1 MLKPFFLN
9 FSLYCCYFQVLRNLL
24 PYTIFVAP
32 QELLPM
38 QTLISTAPLTEQTQN
53 DSLLKRNAIKACY
66 CITLLSLHLQGFYCF
81 TISLFKCFYIL
92 QYFWNLS
99 FCIAELQAHFL
110 NGALPNND
118 SVPRLRRELCSKN
131 KPLSCEICQV
141 FFFFTI
147 IKHTFLRHFHT
158 FISRLNSPSSQ
169 SPALQSH
176 TASNQIKKDELHW
189 WIESR
194 HQTLRTQKTSV
205 QNKNKKR

>member
-1 MLKPFFLN
+1 MLKPFFY
-9 FSLYCCYFQVLRNLL
+9 FFLYCCYFQVLHNLL

-32 QELLPM
+32 QELLAM

-66 CITLLSLHLQGFYCF
+66 CITLLSLRLQAFYCF

-110 NGALPNND
+110 NRVNALPNND

-131 KPLSCEICQV
+131 KPTVGEICQV
-141 FFFFTI
+141 VFFFF
-147 IKHTFLRHFHT
+147 FY
-158 FISRLNSPSSQ
+158 N
-169 SPALQSH
+169 
-176 TASNQIKKDELHW
+176 N
-189 WIESR
+189 
-194 HQTLRTQKTSV
+194 
-205 QNKNKKR
+205 